1 MPQAPAVRTAK
12 VKILKGVVI
21 GPGCDAEPGEIFE
34 VPKHI
39 ASQFVSNGQAEYTDE
54 GEASEHDDQGAA
66 MHREGY
72 QVATPG
78 GSTKLATLE
87 PATDRDPKPKKKG

>member
-1 MPQAPAVRTAK
+1 MSVRKMPPPAPVHTAK

-39 ASQFVSNGQAEYTDE
+39 ASQFVSTGQAEYTDE
-54 GEASEHDDQGAA
+54 GQPSEHDDPGAA
-66 MHREGY
+66 AHQAGY
-72 QVATPG
+72 
-78 GSTKLATLE
+78 STVTME
-87 PATDRDPKPKKKG
+87 QSTNRDPRPKKKG